1 MIPELLWIV
10 GIYAMAA
17 ALANGVIGKNAGA
30 VKRHYV
36 LIAGNHQSQIEW
48 YIRALKRFSRRTG
61 TDIGITVLLEHSADE
76 SGSIVEYLRET
87 ATKSV
92 SCAANRAIWMATA
105 RGFANKGSGRS
116 RQADSS
122 CGWSWEN
129 ARICRS
135 SHCEPVL

>member
-76 SGSIVEYLRET
+76 SGSIVEIFARNSDEIGLVRSEPGDLDG
-87 ATKSV
+87 
-92 SCAANRAIWMATA
+92 NRA
-105 RGFANKGSGRS
+105 RVREQGE
-116 RQADSS
+116 RQVAAGGQFVWVELGKREDLSQL
-122 CGWSWEN
+122 
-129 ARICRS
+129 
-135 SHCEPVL
+135 PL